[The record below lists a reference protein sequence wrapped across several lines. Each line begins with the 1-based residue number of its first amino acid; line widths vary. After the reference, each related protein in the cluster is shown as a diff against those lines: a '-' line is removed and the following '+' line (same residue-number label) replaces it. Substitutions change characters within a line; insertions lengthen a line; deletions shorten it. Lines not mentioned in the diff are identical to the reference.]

1 MHASWDHGVGQYSD
15 DWLSI
20 STHTWWPWFWSN
32 LMIHF
37 EFQHMM
43 AIVMVNDDHSAD
55 PRYETT
61 KQQPNINQTTIKL
74 LTVKQQP
81 PQQTTTTTRTKAT
94 TTKNNSK
101 LKCPSTCWPWPHVNN
116 MSHQKKPCNTRSSVN
131 IMKTRHCHSSSSCW
145 PWCGP
150 MTAIEQKTCHNL

>member
-1 MHASWDHGVGQYSD
+1 
-15 DWLSI
+15 
-20 STHTWWPWFWSN
+20 
-32 LMIHF
+32 MIHF

-81 PQQTTTTTRTKAT
+81 PNNNNNNN
-94 TTKNNSK
+94 KNKS
-101 LKCPSTCWPWPHVNN
+101 NN
-116 MSHQKKPCNTRSSVN
+116 NKK
-131 IMKTRHCHSSSSCW
+131 
-145 PWCGP
+145 
-150 MTAIEQKTCHNL
+150 